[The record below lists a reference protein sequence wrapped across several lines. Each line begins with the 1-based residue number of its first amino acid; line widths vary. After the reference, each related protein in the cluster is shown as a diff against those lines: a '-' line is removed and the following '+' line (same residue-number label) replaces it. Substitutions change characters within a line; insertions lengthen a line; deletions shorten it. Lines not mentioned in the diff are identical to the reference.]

1 MINVVDKLQ
10 DIYYKRLESQVSNDT
25 KIQVLIC
32 FLHGL
37 KQNLMQQLDLCE
49 NCKFTIQYIDE
60 CLQRIEQWNL

>member
-1 MINVVDKLQ
+1 M
-10 DIYYKRLESQVSNDT
+10 SNDT
-25 KIQVLIC
+25 KVQILTC

-37 KQNLMQQLDLCE
+37 KQNLSQQLDLCE